1 MAKLPE
7 ILQTKSIAKTR
18 LFHVESMHLKFS
30 NGVERTYERLKS
42 GKLGAVMVIPMLNA
56 ETVLL
61 IREYAAGVER
71 YELAFSKGLIDEGE
85 TPIEA
90 ANREMQE
97 EVGYGSNDLQ
107 LLKEFSLAPGY
118 LSHRMSLVLARD
130 LYPNNLEGDEPEEL
144 EVVQWPIKDL
154 DKLLDQDDFTEAR
167 SIAAIYLLKL
177 HLGIST

>member
-7 ILQTKSIAKTR
+7 ILQIKSIAKTR

-30 NGVERTYERLKS
+30 NGVERNYERLKS
-42 GKLGAVMVIPMLNA
+42 GKRGAVMVIPMLNA

-97 EVGYGSNDLQ
+97 EVGYGSDDLQ

-118 LSHRMSLVLARD
+118 LSHRMSLVLARN
-130 LYPNNLEGDEPEEL
+130 LYPNKLEGDEPEEL

-167 SIAAIYLLKL
+167 SIAAIYLLKQ

>member
-7 ILQTKSIAKTR
+7 IIQTKTIAKTR

-30 NGVERTYERLKS
+30 NGVERNYERLKS
-42 GKLGAVMVIPMLNA
+42 GKLCAVMVIPMLNA

-97 EVGYGSNDLQ
+97 DVGYGSDDLQ
-107 LLKEFSLAPGY
+107 LLKVFSLAPCY

-130 LYPNNLEGDEPEEL
+130 LYPNKLEGDEPEEL

-154 DKLLDQDDFTEAR
+154 YKLLDQDDFTEAR
-167 SIAAIYLLKL
+167 SIAAIYLLKQ
-177 HLGIST
+177 HLGI